1 MRQLLFENCRAQ
13 KDPQLVGDGGILLT
27 VIHSGRKTP
36 MIFMSVCKV
45 EKLKNRGRCRDLY
58 LLLILKIILTISNQM
73 GKLFHNKISSY
84 KESLK

>member
-1 MRQLLFENCRAQ
+1 
-13 KDPQLVGDGGILLT
+13 
-27 VIHSGRKTP
+27 

-45 EKLKNRGRCRDLY
+45 EKLKNRERCRDLY